1 MGRFYFDREN
11 RVLQYI
17 TMIFGTFLMAV
28 SVVMF
33 FDPMEIVVGGV
44 TGVAVIFKS
53 LYNMPMWLSSAVINV
68 PLFIAGFRILDGRTF
83 TRTLV
88 ATATLT
94 IFLGVV
100 PEMKLLTG
108 DTVVDITIGGVLMG
122 AGLGLIFR
130 QYASSGGSDLLAT
143 LINVRVKYLSI
154 PKIMAVIDGI
164 IVIAGAGVFGM
175 TNGIYSLI
183 AIYIV
188 TKVSDAIV
196 EGPDRAK
203 LMYIVSD
210 KETEVVKYIM
220 DDINRGATYIETIG
234 AYTEKT
240 RKMIMCVVSGK
251 EMVKIKQKVYQIDE
265 NAICFIGDIR
275 EAFGEGFTKFRG

>member
-33 FDPMEIVVGGV
+33 FNPMEIVVGGV

>member
-108 DTVVDITIGGVLMG
+108 DTVVDITIGGALMG

>member
-100 PEMKLLTG
+100 PVMKLLTG
-108 DTVVDITIGGVLMG
+108 DTVVDITIGSVLMG

>member
-108 DTVVDITIGGVLMG
+108 DTVVDITIGSTLMG

-220 DDINRGATYIETIG
+220 DDVNRGATYIETIG

>member
-33 FDPMEIVVGGV
+33 FNPMEIVVGGV

-53 LYNMPMWLSSAVINV
+53 LYNMSMWLSSAMINV
-68 PLFIAGFRILDGRTF
+68 PLFVAGFRILDGRTF

-108 DTVVDITIGGVLMG
+108 DTVVDITIGSVLMG

-164 IVIAGAGVFGM
+164 IVIAGASVFGM

-210 KETEVVKYIM
+210 KETDVVKYIM

>member
-108 DTVVDITIGGVLMG
+108 DTVVDITIGSVLMG
-122 AGLGLIFR
+122 AGLGVIFR

>member
-108 DTVVDITIGGVLMG
+108 DTVVDITIGSALMG

-210 KETEVVKYIM
+210 KETDVVKYIM

>member
-33 FDPMEIVVGGV
+33 FDTMEIVVGGV

-108 DTVVDITIGGVLMG
+108 DTVVDITIGSVLMG

>member
-108 DTVVDITIGGVLMG
+108 DTVVDITIGSVLMG
-122 AGLGLIFR
+122 AGLGVIFR

-164 IVIAGAGVFGM
+164 IVIAGVGVFGM

>member
-108 DTVVDITIGGVLMG
+108 DTVVDITIGSVLMG

-164 IVIAGAGVFGM
+164 IVIAGASVFGM

>member
-108 DTVVDITIGGVLMG
+108 DTVVDITIGSVLMG

>member
-33 FDPMEIVVGGV
+33 FNPMEIVVGGV

-164 IVIAGAGVFGM
+164 IVIAGASVFGM

>member
-17 TMIFGTFLMAV
+17 TMIFGTFLMAF

-108 DTVVDITIGGVLMG
+108 DTVVDITIGSVLMG
-122 AGLGLIFR
+122 AGLGVIFR

-164 IVIAGAGVFGM
+164 IVIAGASVFGM

>member
-108 DTVVDITIGGVLMG
+108 DTVVDITIGSVLMG
-122 AGLGLIFR
+122 AGLGVIFR

-164 IVIAGAGVFGM
+164 IVIAGASVFGM

>member
-53 LYNMPMWLSSAVINV
+53 LYNMPMWLSSAMINV

-108 DTVVDITIGGVLMG
+108 DTVVDITIGSVLMG

-175 TNGIYSLI
+175 TNGIYSFI

-210 KETEVVKYIM
+210 KETDVVKYIM

>member
-108 DTVVDITIGGVLMG
+108 DTVVDITIGSALMG

-164 IVIAGAGVFGM
+164 IVIAGASVFGM

>member
-53 LYNMPMWLSSAVINV
+53 LYNMPMWLSSAMINV

-108 DTVVDITIGGVLMG
+108 DTVVDITIGSVLMG

-130 QYASSGGSDLLAT
+130 RYASSGGSDLLAT

-175 TNGIYSLI
+175 TNGIYSFI

-210 KETEVVKYIM
+210 KETDVVKYIM

-265 NAICFIGDIR
+265 NAICFIGDIM

>member
-53 LYNMPMWLSSAVINV
+53 LYNMPMWLSSAMINV

-108 DTVVDITIGGVLMG
+108 DTVVDITIGSVLMG

-164 IVIAGAGVFGM
+164 IVIAGASVFGM

>member
-33 FDPMEIVVGGV
+33 FNPMEIVVGGV

-108 DTVVDITIGGVLMG
+108 DTVVDITIGSVLMG

-164 IVIAGAGVFGM
+164 IVIAGASVFGM

>member
-11 RVLQYI
+11 RILQYI

-53 LYNMPMWLSSAVINV
+53 LYNMPMWLSSAIINV
-68 PLFIAGFRILDGRTF
+68 PLFIAGFRRLDGRTF
-83 TRTLV
+83 ARTLV

-108 DTVVDITIGGVLMG
+108 DTVVDITIGSALMG

-143 LINVRVKYLSI
+143 LINVRIKYLSI

-183 AIYIV
+183 AIYVV

-210 KETEVVKYIM
+210 KEKEVVKYIM

-265 NAICFIGDIR
+265 NAICFVGDIR

>member
-164 IVIAGAGVFGM
+164 IVIAGASVFGM